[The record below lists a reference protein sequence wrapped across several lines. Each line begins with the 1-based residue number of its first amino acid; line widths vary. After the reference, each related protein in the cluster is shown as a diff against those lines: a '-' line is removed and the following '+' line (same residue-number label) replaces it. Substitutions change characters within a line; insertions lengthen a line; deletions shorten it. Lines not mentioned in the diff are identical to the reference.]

1 MRKYLAALCLA
12 AATGCG
18 YIGPPL
24 PPALNIPE
32 RVAIVKASQ
41 HGSQMVVGFVITGRT
56 TDGLVLHRLRAIEL
70 RAGPTGATPVAPT
83 PAWMD
88 QWAKSARQIPV
99 EPPKI
104 EGWELKAPIAGW
116 EGRDVVVAVRA
127 VGPTGR
133 AGAWSVPLTVHI
145 VPAPPVPAVSAVTG
159 PGGVELSW
167 PRESAPAG
175 TKWRVFRQG
184 KSDKEPLAVAE
195 APEPRWVD
203 PVTEEGAEFAYLVQ
217 TLQPAG
223 SGVAES
229 DRSKPVS
236 VIYKDVFPPAAPVA
250 PTAIAGVGSIELAWE
265 PNHEPDLRGYQVY
278 RAEAGGALAKLG
290 EVTGEVTY
298 SDSKIEHA
306 KRYVYAVSAVDKLG
320 NESKLSVTVEVT
332 AP

>member
-1 MRKYLAALCLA
+1 MRTFLAALCLA

-32 RVAIVKASQ
+32 RVALIKVSQ
-41 HGSQMVVGFVITGRT
+41 HGSQLVVGFVITGRT
-56 TDGLVLHRLRAIEL
+56 TDGLVLHRLREIDL
-70 RAGPTGATPVAPT
+70 RVGP
-83 PAWMD
+83 PAASMD
-88 QWAKSARQIPV
+88 QWAKGARQIPV

-104 EGWELKAPIAGW
+104 EGWELKVPIAGW
-116 EGRDVVVAVRA
+116 EGRDVVVALRA

-133 AGAWSVPLTVHI
+133 AGAWSVPLNVHV
-145 VPAPPVPAVSAVTG
+145 VPAPAVPVVAAVTA
-159 PGGVELSW
+159 PDGVELSW
-167 PRESAPAG
+167 LREGAPTG
-175 TKWRVFRQG
+175 TKWRVFRQRKG
-184 KSDKEPLAVAE
+184 EKEPIAVAD

-203 PVTEEGAEFAYLVQ
+203 PVTDEDGEFTYQVQ

-223 SGVAES
+223 SGLAES
-229 DRSKPVS
+229 ERSKPVS
-236 VIYKDVFPPAAPVA
+236 VIYKDVFPPTAPVG

-278 RAEAGGALAKLG
+278 RAEVGGALAKLG

-298 SDSKIEHA
+298 SDTKIEHA

-320 NESKLSVTVEVT
+320 NESKLSATVEVT